1 MRAGAVER
9 GIVMPEVFVARGLQ
23 CLHDGAATLGD
34 CGIYKIKGVGDV
46 LVGRVERSRL
56 AWEKAAGMRLLA
68 LRCGTCPECPHIII
82 ISLFC
87 SKCFYFLRQRAVC
100 ASAGQRSLAARA
112 MGDTR
117 SFKPKLRATG

>member
-46 LVGRVERSRL
+46 LVGRVERSCL
-56 AWEKAAGMRLLA
+56 AWEKAAGMRLQFLLSLLELEQCRQCFLGIA
-68 LRCGTCPECPHIII
+68 SRCGTCPECPHIII

-87 SKCFYFLRQRAVC
+87 SNVFTC
-100 ASAGQRSLAARA
+100 
-112 MGDTR
+112 
-117 SFKPKLRATG
+117 